1 MSEVKII
8 IPHEGVNEIPEGY
21 KPLMTA
27 DGRLVS
33 IVPENM
39 HSNDALW
46 IKSANYTSINWEQRR
61 FELAKAAMNGL
72 LGCCSYFKDDTNR
85 MLYAER
91 GNDSQLVK
99 QSVDIADEMIKQL
112 KETPTINSD

>member
-1 MSEVKII
+1 MDRMKII

-21 KPLMTA
+21 KPLMTT
-27 DGRLVS
+27 DGKLVS

-39 HSNDALW
+39 TKNDVYWL
-46 IKSANYTSINWEQRR
+46 KSERCIPVVDWEQRR
-61 FELAKAAMNGL
+61 YELVKAAMNGL
-72 LGCCSYFKDDTNR
+72 LGCCSYYKDDVNR

-91 GNDSQLVK
+91 SDDSQLVK

-112 KETPTINSD
+112 KEIANHQ